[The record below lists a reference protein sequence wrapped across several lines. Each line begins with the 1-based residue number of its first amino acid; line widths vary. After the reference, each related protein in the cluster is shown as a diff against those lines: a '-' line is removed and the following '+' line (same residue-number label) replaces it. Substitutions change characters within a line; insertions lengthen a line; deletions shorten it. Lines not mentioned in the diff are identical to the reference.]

1 MRTIKNAIIPEKAT
15 SFFVE
20 WWFWEVTIFFWDL
33 KKKIHIYNKLPV
45 IFGKYLF
52 IFQFLFIIHAMIN
65 STVFFKVCRKK
76 NPTVC
81 LFAASKHKINA
92 I

>member
-1 MRTIKNAIIPEKAT
+1 LRTIKNAIIPEKAT

-33 KKKIHIYNKLPV
+33 KKKLHIYNKLPV

-65 STVFFKVCRKK
+65 STVFLKYVERKTQK
-76 NPTVC
+76 
-81 LFAASKHKINA
+81 FAYLQLVIKINA